1 MEGVGLVRVWREW
14 DWLGCGGKVGLV
26 RVWRESGTG
35 EAVEGKWDW

>member
-1 MEGVGLVRVWREW
+1 MLRESGTGEGVKG
-14 DWLGCGGKVGLV
+14 VGLV